1 MHVMLLQKKNYLQL
15 HHRFSKKMLTVPP
28 TMHDKVVPLTRILV
42 SAITLTSGTVTL
54 RLQVRT
60 PLHGGGVPPE
70 MEEESLLKQLLILS
84 SCNALLANEN
94 LSDCAGVSS

>member
-1 MHVMLLQKKNYLQL
+1 MLV
-15 HHRFSKKMLTVPP
+15 VPP
-28 TMHDKVVPLTRILV
+28 TMHDEVRGTTLV
-42 SAITLTSGTVTL
+42 SATTLTSGTVTL